1 MHKIHCILIMLNIF
15 QINISNRMKHLH
27 FIEVNKYLNKVAKIP
42 IQLLQN
48 NLTSTIVFNNINE
61 WMILLLDHLSID
73 ISIKDGDTKFNPLTT
88 QEFHRN
94 QLSLLGMSSLI
105 CTILLYF
112 SIKLTLIRF
121 IILLNPIFRRLWND
135 ACPTYAPV
143 LYLALW
149 KCQTSQYCHVPINIC
164 KWINY
169 IRYYVSLKTSNTQE
183 IKDAIITSL
192 HDRSRGWRATG
203 LSVQGTIITSVGP
216 AIVI

>member
-1 MHKIHCILIMLNIF
+1 MHKIHCIFITLNIF
-15 QINISNRMKHLH
+15 QINISNRMKYLH
-27 FIEVNKYLNKVAKIP
+27 FIEVNKYSNKVAKIP

-48 NLTSTIVFNNINE
+48 NLTSTIVFNNINQ
-61 WMILLLDHLSID
+61 WMILLDHLSID

-94 QLSLLGMSSLI
+94 QLSLFGMSSLI

-112 SIKLTLIRF
+112 SIKLSLIRYS
-121 IILLNPIFRRLWND
+121 ILLNPTFRRLWND
-135 ACPTYAPV
+135 ACPSYAPV

-169 IRYYVSLKTSNTQE
+169 IRYYVSLQTSYTQE

-192 HDRSRGWRATG
+192 HDRSCGWRVTE
-203 LSVQGTIITSVGP
+203 LSVQDTIITSVGP

>member
-1 MHKIHCILIMLNIF
+1 MHKIHCIFITLNIF

-27 FIEVNKYLNKVAKIP
+27 FIEVNKYSNKVAKIP

-48 NLTSTIVFNNINE
+48 NLTSTIVFNNINQ
-61 WMILLLDHLSID
+61 WMIFLDHLSID

-94 QLSLLGMSSLI
+94 QLSLFGMSSLI

-112 SIKLTLIRF
+112 SIKLSLIRYS
-121 IILLNPIFRRLWND
+121 ILLNPTFRRLWND
-135 ACPTYAPV
+135 ACPSYAPV

-169 IRYYVSLKTSNTQE
+169 IRYYVSLQTSYTQE

-192 HDRSRGWRATG
+192 HDRSCGWRVTE
-203 LSVQGTIITSVGP
+203 LSVQDTIITSVGP

>member
-1 MHKIHCILIMLNIF
+1 MHKIHCIFITLNIF

-27 FIEVNKYLNKVAKIP
+27 FIEVNKYSNKVAKIP

-48 NLTSTIVFNNINE
+48 NLTSTIVFNNINQ
-61 WMILLLDHLSID
+61 WMILLDHLSID

-94 QLSLLGMSSLI
+94 QLSLFGMSSLI

-112 SIKLTLIRF
+112 SIKLSLIRYS
-121 IILLNPIFRRLWND
+121 ILLNPTFRRLWND
-135 ACPTYAPV
+135 ACPSYAPV

-169 IRYYVSLKTSNTQE
+169 IRYYVSLQTSYTQE

-192 HDRSRGWRATG
+192 HDRSCGWRVTE
-203 LSVQGTIITSVGP
+203 LSVQDTIITSVGP

>member
-1 MHKIHCILIMLNIF
+1 MHKIHCIFITLNIF
-15 QINISNRMKHLH
+15 QINISNRMKYLH
-27 FIEVNKYLNKVAKIP
+27 FIEVNKYSNKVAKIP

-48 NLTSTIVFNNINE
+48 NLTSTIVFNNINQ
-61 WMILLLDHLSID
+61 WMILLDHLSID

-94 QLSLLGMSSLI
+94 QLSLFGMSSLI

-112 SIKLTLIRF
+112 SIKLSLIRYS
-121 IILLNPIFRRLWND
+121 ILLNPTFRRLWND
-135 ACPTYAPV
+135 ACPSYAPV

-149 KCQTSQYCHVPINIC
+149 KCQTSQYCHVSINIC

-169 IRYYVSLKTSNTQE
+169 IRYYVSLQTSYTQE

-192 HDRSRGWRATG
+192 HDRSCGWRVTE
-203 LSVQGTIITSVGP
+203 LSVQDTIITSVGP